1 MRKTLT
7 RLLPAVGLIAATA
20 VVWAPG
26 AHADGGGAEPSAAPS
41 AEPPAAPSAEEFAS
55 YAEEAFASSG
65 LPGLAVAVTHGD
77 EVLMAEGYG
86 TDSRGEP
93 IDEHSPMRLASVT
106 KSLSA
111 YGVMNLVEQGEIDL
125 DAPLVEQ
132 LPEFTMADGRAEEI
146 TPRQLLDQTSGLSDR
161 SIDIADLEESESLE
175 DYVSRLE
182 DDSLTT
188 DPGAE
193 WAYCNVNYNIAARL
207 VEVVT
212 GRSYDDYMKDE
223 VFGALGMEETTL
235 SAEESDPANGRN
247 GLFGM
252 WIEREEIDGFLD
264 HSASGGAVSTASD
277 MGRWLVSQTGEGP
290 VSQDGLDAMRTA
302 SEVGDYGLGW
312 GVDETE
318 GGRGLVSHSG
328 NLFTSYAAHGVVPE
342 TGYGFAVMA
351 DSALLTDDTYTIM
364 EGLIA
369 ISEGRDPVLP
379 EGDGAYQWIL
389 GGITLLAAGLGVV
402 GVVRSGRWAAARAA
416 RPLWVAVLR
425 CLPLALPVALMAGYR
440 GVITV
445 LTNGRHVTWEQL
457 TYFSIPLTVAVFAA
471 GLAGLAVIAARVFG
485 LVRAK

>member
-1 MRKTLT
+1 MPKLT
-7 RLLPAVGLIAATA
+7 RLLPVLGLCATTVA
-20 VVWAPG
+20 LGAPA
-26 AHADGGGAEPSAAPS
+26 AHADGEPTAED
-41 AEPPAAPSAEEFAS
+41 FAS

-65 LPGLAVAVTHGD
+65 LPGLAVTVTHGD

-93 IDEHSPMRLASVT
+93 ITEHSPMRLASVT

-111 YGVMNLVEQGEIDL
+111 YGVMKLVEQGEIDL
-125 DAPLVEQ
+125 DAPVAEQ
-132 LPEFTMADGRAEEI
+132 LPEFSMADPRAGEI

-161 SIDIADLEESESLE
+161 SIDIADLEGAESLE

-182 DDSLTT
+182 DDTLTS

-193 WAYCNVNYNIAARL
+193 WAYCNVNYNVAARL

-212 GRSYDDYMKDE
+212 GRSYDAYMKEE

-235 SAEESDPANGRN
+235 SAAESDPAEGRN
-247 GLFGM
+247 ELFGM
-252 WIEREEIDGFLD
+252 WIERQEIGGFLD

-277 MGRWLVSQTGEGP
+277 MGHWLVSQTGEGP
-290 VSQDGLDAMRTA
+290 VSQEGLDAMRTPGGG
-302 SEVGDYGLGW
+302 EDYGLGW
-312 GVDETE
+312 GVNETE

-369 ISEGRDPVLP
+369 VSEGRDPVLP
-379 EGDGAYQWIL
+379 EGDGTYQWAL
-389 GGITLLAAGLGVV
+389 GGLTLLAAVLGAV
-402 GVVRSGRWAAARAA
+402 GVVRSRRWAARRAS
-416 RPLWVAVLR
+416 LWGAALR
-425 CLPLALPVALMAGYR
+425 CAPLLVPVALMLGYR
-440 GVITV
+440 GVVTV
-445 LTNGRHVTWEQL
+445 LTNGRHVSWEQM
-457 TYFSIPLTVAVFAA
+457 TYFAIPLTVAVFAA

-485 LVRAK
+485 LVGRERRS